1 MARPNRLT
9 RLKGWTRWTL
19 ALGAAIALSGTV
31 ASAEG
36 SAAAKE
42 IGSFALDLGGVRFD
56 PARGLPA
63 AIAGWGGVPA
73 PLAAD
78 GRGLFLVQWNGP
90 VAETWVAE
98 LATSGQQVVRYIHPY
113 THVVYG
119 DPQRLARPA
128 LRANARAVLPFA
140 PAFRLQRRWWDLP
153 AEPVDVRLLVIRE
166 GGIQTTLD
174 ALHHLDAHLAG
185 HRAID
190 ATFESVRVT
199 IAGDRLRE
207 IAALPGV
214 YSLRPV
220 PTSGGLRG
228 EMSSQVNV
236 GNVDGTNAAF
246 PGYASWLATVG
257 LDGEGVVIAD
267 VDGGVQ
273 EGHPDLASRMLPCT
287 GSTCSATQSA
297 HGTHT
302 AGIMVGTGASGMLD
316 SFGFLRGMGVAP
328 GARLFEQVYSPTYT
342 EAGGML
348 LLMKQSHA
356 NGAVLSG
363 NSWGPSGSPE
373 GYDDDTMQVD
383 IGVRD
388 ARDDLPGN
396 QPFHFVLSIMNGNGG
411 TSTQGT
417 PDEAKNIF
425 NIGSTRM
432 QSSGS
437 GAQILAIDD
446 LSGNSAH
453 GPALDGRKIPHLVA
467 PGCSVDSSVTGSG
480 YGFMCGTSMA
490 SPQVSGAVALF
501 VERYRDLGVADPS
514 PALVK
519 AAFLPVG
526 RDLAGHLDAD
536 GGTLGHRFD
545 SRQGWGRMELAAV
558 VAPEDEV
565 AYLDGPAV
573 LAATGASWE
582 IELAVADPARP
593 VRVMLVWTD
602 APGHGLGGSTPAWNN
617 DLDLEVVD
625 SADGA
630 STFLGNRFGA
640 DGWSEA
646 GGSADDRNNTEGVLL
661 APAARETVTLRVKA
675 TNLPSDGIPQ
685 SGDAIDQ
692 DFALVCYNCA
702 ATVLL
707 FADGFESSGSER
719 WTVTLP

>member
-1 MARPNRLT
+1 MMGELLREMFRPFRSSAVFSAA
-9 RLKGWTRWTL
+9 L
-19 ALGAAIALSGTV
+19 AFAAVLPSPG
-31 ASAEG
+31 ASAVD
-36 SAAAKE
+36 
-42 IGSFALDLGGVRFD
+42 SFALDLGGRQFD
-56 PARGLPA
+56 PAQGLPA
-63 AIAGWGGVPA
+63 FGDDWGSTAARLA
-73 PLAAD
+73 PD
-78 GRGLFLVQWNGP
+78 GRGLFLVQWSGP
-90 VAETWVAE
+90 VAARWVEE
-98 LATSGQQVVRYIHPY
+98 LSAAGQQVVRYVHPY
-113 THVVYG
+113 SHIVYG
-119 DPQRLARPA
+119 DPNRLAA
-128 LRANARAVLPFA
+128 LAARERARAVLPFA
-140 PAFRLQRRWWDLP
+140 PAFRLQPRWWSLP
-153 AEPVDVRLLVIRE
+153 SAALEIRVMVVRERGLEATLGE
-166 GGIQTTLD
+166 LENLGGQ
-174 ALHHLDAHLAG
+174 LAG

-190 ATFESVRVT
+190 GTLESVRLT
-199 IAGDRLRE
+199 IAGDRLRA
-207 IAALPGV
+207 IARLPGV

-220 PTSGGLRG
+220 PTNGGLRS

-246 PGYASWLATVG
+246 PGYASWLAATG
-257 LDGEGVVIAD
+257 LDGDGVVIAN

-273 EGHPDLASRMLPCT
+273 ETHPDLAGRMLPCT
-287 GSTCSATQSA
+287 GSTCSTTQSS

-302 AGIMVGTGASGMLD
+302 AGIMAATGASGTVD

-328 GARLFEQVYSPTYT
+328 GAQLFEQVYSPTYT
-342 EAGGML
+342 QAGGML

-388 ARDDLPGN
+388 ARDDLAGN
-396 QPFHFVLSIMNGNGG
+396 QPFNFVLSIMNGDGG
-411 TSTQGT
+411 TSSQGT

-425 NIGSTRM
+425 TIGSTKM
-432 QSSGS
+432 QTGA

-446 LSGNSAH
+446 LSANSAH

-480 YGFMCGTSMA
+480 YGRLCGTSMA

-501 VERYRDLGVADPS
+501 VERYRSLTGSDPS

-519 AAFLPVG
+519 AAFLPVA

-536 GGTLGHRFD
+536 GATLGHRFD

-558 VAPEDEV
+558 VAPEESV
-565 AYLDGPAV
+565 AYFDSPAV
-573 LAATGASWE
+573 FQATGESWE
-582 IELAVADPARP
+582 LAMSVVDSSRP

-625 SADGA
+625 G
-630 STFLGNRFGA
+630 STTLLGNRFGA

-661 APAARETVTLRVKA
+661 APAARDAVTLRVLA

-685 SGDAIDQ
+685 AGSSTDQ

-702 ATVLL
+702 ASPLI
-707 FADGFESSGSER
+707 FMDGFESSGTER
-719 WTVTLP
+719 WSSTAP